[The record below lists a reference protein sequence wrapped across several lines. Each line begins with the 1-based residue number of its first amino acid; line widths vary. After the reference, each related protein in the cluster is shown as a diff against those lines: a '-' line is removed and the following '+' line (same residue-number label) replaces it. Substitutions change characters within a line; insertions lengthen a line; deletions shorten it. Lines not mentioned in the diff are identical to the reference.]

1 MDASTTTFKGQE
13 FGKFF
18 HQVFG
23 EIEDEKKKSSEI
35 S

>member
-1 MDASTTTFKGQE
+1 MDASTFKGQI

-18 HQVFG
+18 HYVFG
-23 EIEDEKKKSSEI
+23 GIEDKKKKSSEI